1 VYQYV
6 ILNKNRANNMKKER
20 ITITIDKKL
29 LDWIDEKIKE
39 KVFANR
45 SHAMEFLIK
54 QQELKEKKHKGHHYI
69 G

>member
-1 VYQYV
+1 M
-6 ILNKNRANNMKKER
+6 AKER

-29 LDWIDEKIKE
+29 LDWIDEKIEE

-54 QQELKEKKHKGHHYI
+54 QEEIREQKQKGHHYI

>member
-1 VYQYV
+1 MS
-6 ILNKNRANNMKKER
+6 KDR
-20 ITITIDKKL
+20 ITITIDKEL
-29 LDWIDEKIKE
+29 LDWIDEKIQE

-54 QQELKEKKHKGHHYI
+54 QEEIREKKHKGNHYI